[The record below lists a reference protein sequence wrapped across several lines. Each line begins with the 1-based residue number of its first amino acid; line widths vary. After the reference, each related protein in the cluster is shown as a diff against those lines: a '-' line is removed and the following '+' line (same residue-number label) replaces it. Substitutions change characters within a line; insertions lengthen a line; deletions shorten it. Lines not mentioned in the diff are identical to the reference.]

1 MATTHPST
9 AQLERGRG
17 KRQKL
22 NHETVSMRL
31 SSETKH
37 ELERLAQSFGCIY
50 GGKPWIAGFLTRIA
64 NRELLVVPPTYMRPL
79 VEQRCDDRVPDLK
92 GAIGKSLGK
101 QLCSL
106 PPQTPL
112 SHTSH

>member
-1 MATTHPST
+1 MATIHPNM

-31 SSETKH
+31 SSKTKH

-64 NRELLVVPPTYMRPL
+64 NRELLVVPPTYIRPL
-79 VEQRCDDRVPDLK
+79 VEQQCDHRTLDLNE
-92 GAIGKSLGK
+92 AVESFLGK
-101 QLCSL
+101 ELCSS
-106 PPQTPL
+106 PDQAPL